1 MNILVTGGAGFI
13 GSHIADAFIAEG
25 HSVTILD
32 NLSTGRDANLNSGA
46 EFINGSICDTAIVE
60 ELFSTHQFDLVDH
73 HAAQID
79 VRKSVLDPVNDATIN
94 IDGSINLLEASHR
107 HKVKH
112 FIFASTGGAIY
123 GEQEYYPAD
132 EKHPTRPE
140 SPYGVAKRC
149 VELYLHFYKK
159 AYGLSNTIFRYS
171 NVYGPRQ
178 DPKGEAGV
186 VAIFCNAFL
195 QEQQAFIYGDGTQ
208 TRDYVY
214 IGDLVQAHIKA
225 LGHLDRSETYN
236 ISTGIETDVNT
247 MFSKLSDI
255 LTNGK
260 AQPNYSAARL
270 GELIRSVC
278 DPAKAERELGWKAT
292 TELEE
297 GLKLTAK
304 YFKDILK

>member
-1 MNILVTGGAGFI
+1 VNILVTGGAGFI
-13 GSHIADAFIAEG
+13 GSHIADAFISEG

-32 NLSTGRDANLNSGA
+32 DLSTGRDANLNSAA
-46 EFINGSICDTAIVE
+46 EFVNGSICDSALVE
-60 ELFSTHQFDLVDH
+60 ELFSSHQFDLVDH

-79 VRKSVLDPVNDATIN
+79 VRKSVLDPVSDATTN

-123 GEQEYYPAD
+123 GEQEYFPAD

-159 AYGLSNTIFRYS
+159 VYGLSNTIFRYS

-186 VAIFCNAFL
+186 VAIFCNAL
-195 QEQQAFIYGDGTQ
+195 MQEQQAFIYGDGTQ
-208 TRDYVY
+208 TRDYVF
-214 IGDLVQAHIKA
+214 IGDLVQAHLKA
-225 LGHLDRSETYN
+225 LDHIGESDTYN
-236 ISTGIETDVNT
+236 IATGIETDVNT
-247 MFSKLSDI
+247 IFTTLSGI

-260 AQPNYSAARL
+260 AQPVYSAARL

-292 TELEE
+292 TSLED
-297 GLKLTAK
+297 GLKATVK
-304 YFKDILK
+304 YFKDTAK

>member
-1 MNILVTGGAGFI
+1 VNILVTGGAGFI
-13 GSHIADAFIAEG
+13 GSHIADAFISEG

-32 NLSTGRDANLNSGA
+32 DLSTGRDANLNSAA
-46 EFINGSICDTAIVE
+46 EFVNGSICDSALVE
-60 ELFSTHQFDLVDH
+60 ELFSSHQFDLVDH

-79 VRKSVLDPVNDATIN
+79 VRKSVLDPVSDATTN

-123 GEQEYYPAD
+123 GEQEYFPAD

-159 AYGLSNTIFRYS
+159 VYGLSNTIFRYS

-186 VAIFCNAFL
+186 VAIFCNAL
-195 QEQQAFIYGDGTQ
+195 MQEQQAFIYGDGTQ
-208 TRDYVY
+208 TRDYVF

-225 LGHLDRSETYN
+225 LDHIGESDTYN
-236 ISTGIETDVNT
+236 IATGIETDVNT
-247 MFSKLSDI
+247 IFTTLSGI

-260 AQPNYSAARL
+260 AQPVYSAARL

-292 TELEE
+292 TSLED
-297 GLKLTAK
+297 GLKATVK
-304 YFKDILK
+304 YFKDTAK

>member
-1 MNILVTGGAGFI
+1 VNILVTGGAGFI
-13 GSHIADAFIAEG
+13 GSHIADAFISEG

-32 NLSTGRDANLNSGA
+32 DLSTGRDANLNSAA
-46 EFINGSICDTAIVE
+46 EFVNGSICDSALVE
-60 ELFSTHQFDLVDH
+60 ELFSSHQFDLIDH

-79 VRKSVLDPVNDATIN
+79 VRKSVLDPVSDATTN

-123 GEQEYYPAD
+123 GEQEYFPAD

-159 AYGLSNTIFRYS
+159 VYGLSNTIFRYS

-186 VAIFCNAFL
+186 VAIFCNAL
-195 QEQQAFIYGDGTQ
+195 MQEQQAFIYGDGTQ
-208 TRDYVY
+208 TRDYVF
-214 IGDLVQAHIKA
+214 IGDLVQAHLKA
-225 LGHLDRSETYN
+225 LDHIGESDTYN
-236 ISTGIETDVNT
+236 IATGIETDVNT
-247 MFSKLSDI
+247 IFTTLSGI

-260 AQPNYSAARL
+260 AQPVYSAARL

-292 TELEE
+292 TSLED
-297 GLKLTAK
+297 GLKATVK
-304 YFKDILK
+304 YFKDTAK

>member
-1 MNILVTGGAGFI
+1 VNILVTGGAGFI
-13 GSHIADAFIAEG
+13 GSHIADAFISEG

-32 NLSTGRDANLNSGA
+32 DLSTGRDANLNSAA
-46 EFINGSICDTAIVE
+46 EFVNGNICDSALVE
-60 ELFSTHQFDLVDH
+60 ELFSSHQFDLVDH

-79 VRKSVLDPVNDATIN
+79 VRKSVLDPVSDATTN

-123 GEQEYYPAD
+123 GEQEYFPAD

-159 AYGLSNTIFRYS
+159 VYGLSNTIFRYS

-186 VAIFCNAFL
+186 VAIFCNAL
-195 QEQQAFIYGDGTQ
+195 MQEQQAFIYGDGTQ
-208 TRDYVY
+208 TRDYVF

-225 LGHLDRSETYN
+225 LDHIGESDTYN
-236 ISTGIETDVNT
+236 IATGIETDVNT
-247 MFSKLSDI
+247 IFTTLSGI

-260 AQPNYSAARL
+260 AQPVYSAARL

-292 TELEE
+292 TSLED
-297 GLKLTAK
+297 GLKATVK
-304 YFKDILK
+304 YFKDTAK

>member
-13 GSHIADAFIAEG
+13 GSHIADAFIGEG

-32 NLSTGRDANLNSGA
+32 DLSTGREANLNPA
-46 EFINGSICDTAIVE
+46 AKFVNGSICDSPLVE
-60 ELFSTHQFDLVDH
+60 ELFSSHQFDLVDH

-79 VRKSVLDPVNDATIN
+79 VRKSVLDPVSDATTN

-159 AYGLSNTIFRYS
+159 VYGLSNTIFRYS

-186 VAIFCNAFL
+186 VAIFCNAL
-195 QEQQAFIYGDGTQ
+195 MQEQQAFIYGDGTQ
-208 TRDYVY
+208 TRDYVF

-225 LGHLDRSETYN
+225 LDHIGESDTYN
-236 ISTGIETDVNT
+236 IATGIETDVNT
-247 MFSKLSDI
+247 IFTTLSGI

-260 AQPNYSAARL
+260 AQPIYSAARL

-292 TELEE
+292 TSLED
-297 GLKLTAK
+297 GLKATVK
-304 YFKDILK
+304 YFKDTVK